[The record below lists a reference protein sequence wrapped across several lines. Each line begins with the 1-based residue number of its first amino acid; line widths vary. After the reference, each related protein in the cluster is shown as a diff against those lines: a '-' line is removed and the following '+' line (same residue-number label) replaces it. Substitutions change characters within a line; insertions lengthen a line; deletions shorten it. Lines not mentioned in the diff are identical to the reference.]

1 LAVRTVRH
9 PNMML
14 RWAKRGFAA
23 WSTWRLVQTTLKQQR
38 LR

>member
-1 LAVRTVRH
+1 
-9 PNMML
+9 MML